1 VSVVKSEN
9 ADLLKPSYNQCRLN
23 DMGDR
28 ETFREQWVGGQAKAD
43 YGRIKE
49 YARLTGV
56 SYRTAC
62 RWCEPG
68 GSLPDIYEAKMI
80 AESFAESPAWFAYGI
95 GPRRASVAAAAFAV
109 ADAVARD
116 PDLLAVWDAL
126 IALPAE
132 TRADLLGAARLAHSI
147 PAPVGHR
154 PLTGSA
160 TNPAEQPGTRRE
172 LLRVNDAPRRL
183 NRRADLPFLHL
194 DYHRPGRRRRV
205 PPWLVSAG
213 PGRELER
220 ANECEQYQEIPD
232 ADGCHTARVIGES
245 MLDTLRPGDLVVL
258 RAICGA
264 GGIHL
269 PPVESRAQRNARR
282 ILETHVRHGD
292 VCLLSLNEDPPTLK
306 RVCYEGGETDWHLVL
321 RADNPAA
328 HWGDAGVY
336 LVHRADQVR
345 FYARL
350 IGLCATAEE

>member
-1 VSVVKSEN
+1 MKNMETRESFRHQWAIERFDTAHGRLIRTAAV
-9 ADLLKPSYNQCRLN
+9 ARLSYNTVR
-23 DMGDR
+23 
-28 ETFREQWVGGQAKAD
+28 
-43 YGRIKE
+43 
-49 YARLTGV
+49 
-56 SYRTAC
+56 
-62 RWCEPG
+62 RWRDNG
-68 GSLPDIYEAKMI
+68 GSLPDIYEAKVI

-160 TNPAEQPGTRRE
+160 INPAEQPGTRRE

-350 IGLCATAEE
+350 IGLCAQPEE